1 MEKHTLNIENGL
13 EMMGGNSELY
23 CELIEEFLNT
33 GDINIE
39 ELTNLA
45 KTNNYEKAAS
55 KVHRIKGSSAAI
67 GGERLQE
74 ICAQVEAI
82 FRRKTDGD
90 PIILLPEIDKRYKE
104 FVAELKK
111 ALEKLK

>member
-13 EMMGGNSELY
+13 EMMGGDSELY

-74 ICAQVEAI
+74 LRTSRSYLQKKN
-82 FRRKTDGD
+82 RRRSDYT
-90 PIILLPEIDKRYKE
+90 
-104 FVAELKK
+104 FT
-111 ALEKLK
+111 